1 MNYNI
6 PNDLMNNVEKNL
18 RKHVKNKTRKRH
30 IYKTVAAI
38 ISLLVILPASTLA
51 FAKYNSSIQYKQE
64 IDLAR
69 KNKNITEVNKTF
81 KYKDVQFTIKEIL
94 ADATG
99 IEVIYAVSNPKYSI
113 NEISFCDKDG
123 KEFTKES
130 GYIGYIWGYT
140 RPNLSSNDKEKAFCI
155 NMNDDVVS
163 YIKNNPV
170 SIKINN
176 LAVNDKK
183 PENLIDK
190 VSSLINNNSNLNV
203 DWTLKMQIPMQQ
215 VKVIPINKEYSLDIG
230 TLKINSLKISI
241 LKSSFDYSFVPKDKN
256 IKGIEPIFS
265 IRLGNEYAIDQW
277 LDGCNN
283 EDGST
288 TGTQTFNSIY
298 YKHLDAIGI
307 KLIGIRANFSN
318 PNLYKIDKNK
328 LPMEFDCNGEKF
340 KITSANQKGDSNEYT
355 VEYNKTG
362 RIYNELA
369 FNFPGINTSRQTNKN
384 ENIKFKDQ
392 SSRDLIYN
400 SLKQTV
406 PNLKDIEKQFGSFQ
420 TGVVG
425 ATFTTNSNST
435 EFKVSAVKNIICN
448 EDEIVI
454 HK

>member
-6 PNDLMNNVEKNL
+6 PDDLMDNVEKKL
-18 RKHVKNKTRKRH
+18 RKHVENKTRKKYIH
-30 IYKTVAAI
+30 KVAAAV
-38 ISLLVILPASTLA
+38 ISLLIILPTSTLA

-81 KYKDVQFTIKEIL
+81 KYKDAQFTIKEIL

-99 IEVIYAVSNPKYSI
+99 IEVIYDVSNPKYFI

-123 KEFTKES
+123 KELTKDS
-130 GYIGYIWGYT
+130 GYIWGYT
-140 RPNLSSNDKEKAFCI
+140 RPNLSSNDKEKAFSIDI
-155 NMNDDVVS
+155 NDNVAN

-176 LAVNDKK
+176 LVVSDKK
-183 PENLIDK
+183 SENLIDK
-190 VSSLINNNSNLNV
+190 VNSLINKNGNLKV

-215 VKVIPINKEYSLDIG
+215 VKVIPVNKEYSLDIG
-230 TLKINSLKISI
+230 TLKINSLKVSI
-241 LKSSFDYSFVPKDKN
+241 LKTSFDYSFVPKDKN
-256 IKGIEPIFS
+256 IRGVEPIFS

-277 LDGCNN
+277 LDGYNK

-288 TGTQTFNSIY
+288 TGVQTFNSIY

-307 KLIGIRANFSN
+307 KLIGIQASFTST
-318 PNLYKIDKNK
+318 NLYKIDKNK
-328 LPMEFDCNGEKF
+328 LPIEFDCNGEKF

-369 FNFPGINTSRQTNKN
+369 FNFPGVNSSKQSNKN
-384 ENIKFKDQ
+384 ENIQFKDQ

-400 SLKQTV
+400 SLKQAV
-406 PNLKDIEKQFGSFQ
+406 PNLKDIENRFGSFQ
-420 TGVVG
+420 TGAVG
-425 ATFTTNSNST
+425 ATVTTDSNST
-435 EFKVSAVKNIICN
+435 EFKLSAVKNIIY
-448 EDEIVI
+448 DEAEVVI